1 MEDHDLLDG
10 GFQSLL
16 ARLLFSLALGF
27 LIGLERE
34 YAKRVVDKE
43 EQFAGVRTYTF
54 IALFGFL
61 CAFLSEQYGDWLLI
75 IGLGGL
81 IAAVITTYAMTAKIG
96 SYGITTELAGIL
108 AFVIGALVFNGDVL
122 LAVLVTVVITSL
134 LSLKLKLHSFISRLA
149 PQDIRAIIQFV
160 IISALVMP
168 FLPAENFGPGGIWNL
183 HDIWTMVIL
192 VTGISLAGY
201 LLSKVVGSHKGT
213 LLTGVL
219 GGLVSSTATTLSFSR
234 QARANPGAHQIIAA
248 VSIIAATATLYPRI
262 LLEAW
267 AVNHTL
273 GKQMLVPVVIITL
286 VAFGVAYFVHRSDG
300 KARAVEPPLTN
311 PLNFTVALQF
321 AAIYMVVQWLM
332 SLASDEYH
340 AQGLYAASIVFG
352 ATDMDAITLSIAH
365 KDLAP
370 ESLQG
375 VTAVLLA
382 TLSNTVMK
390 YLIVVFFGDKTLRKY
405 VGIGFGAI
413 FIATVA
419 AIGVIRM
426 L

>member
-1 MEDHDLLDG
+1 MAEHDLLIG
-10 GFQSLL
+10 GPQSLF

-61 CAFLSEQYGDWLLI
+61 CALLSEHYGYWLLI
-75 IGLGGL
+75 TGLGGL
-81 IAAVITTYAMTAKIG
+81 TAMVISSYVMTAKSG

-122 LAVLVTVVITSL
+122 LAVIVTVVITSL
-134 LSLKLKLHSFISRLA
+134 LSLKLKLHSFIYTLS

-168 FLPAENFGPGGIWNL
+168 FLPMENFGPGEIWNL
-183 HDIWTMVIL
+183 RDIWTMVIL
-192 VTGISLAGY
+192 VTGISLVGY
-201 LLSKVVGSHKGT
+201 LLSKMVGSHKGS

-234 QARANPGAHQIIAA
+234 QARANPGGHHILAA
-248 VSIIAATATLYPRI
+248 VSILAATATLYPRI

-267 AVNHTL
+267 AVNPTL
-273 GKQMLVPVVIITL
+273 GKQMLVPVVFITL
-286 VAFGVAYFVHRSDG
+286 VAFGIAWSIHRGAG
-300 KARAVEPPLTN
+300 KASSVEVPLTN

-321 AAIYMVVQWLM
+321 ALIYMAVQWLM

-340 AQGLYAASIVFG
+340 AQGLYVASIVFG
-352 ATDMDAITLSIAH
+352 ATDMDAITLSIAR
-365 KDLAP
+365 KDLVP

-413 FIATVA
+413 CIATVI
-419 AIGVIRM
+419 AIGVWWMI
-426 L
+426 

>member
-375 VTAVLLA
+375 MTAVLLD
-382 TLSNTVMK
+382 TVSNTVMK

>member
-375 VTAVLLA
+375 MTAVLLA